1 MECSLQKFYICNV
14 NKKES
19 ILVSALHLLV
29 NNGVHNTPMSA
40 IAKEAGTGMG
50 TIYNYFKNKDELINE
65 LYLYIKEKEKTVFV
79 PFDENEPVKTQ
90 FEKYYSN
97 FIDFFVQNP
106 TYYGLIVQLQASP
119 IITENSK
126 EEGNKSVQPFI
137 ELLLHG
143 QKNRII
149 KSISADELIF
159 FIGGSVLSYL
169 RWYFDR
175 NEKQISISNQ
185 LQLVWDAIKE

>member
-1 MECSLQKFYICNV
+1 M
-14 NKKES
+14 KKRES
-19 ILVSALHLLV
+19 ILRSALRLLV

-50 TIYNYFKNKDELINE
+50 TIYNYFENKDELINE

-79 PFDENEPVKTQ
+79 PFDENRPVKTQ
-90 FEKYYSN
+90 FEDYYAN
-97 FIDFFVQNP
+97 FLDFFMQNP
-106 TYYGLIVQLQASP
+106 LYYGLIVQLQASP
-119 IITENSK
+119 IITEKSR
-126 EEGNKSVQPFI
+126 EEGNRSVRPFM

-149 KSISADELIF
+149 KDIPAEELVM
-159 FIGGSVLSYL
+159 FIGGAVLSYL
-169 RWYFDR
+169 RWYFDQ
-175 NEKQISISNQ
+175 NEGQVSISNQ

>member
-1 MECSLQKFYICNV
+1 M

-19 ILVSALHLLV
+19 ILLSALQLLV

-90 FEKYYSN
+90 FEQYYTN
-97 FIDFFVQNP
+97 FLDFFIQNP

-119 IITENSK
+119 IITKKSK
-126 EEGNKSVQPFI
+126 EEGNKSAQPFI

-149 KSISADELIF
+149 KNIPADELII
-159 FIGGSVLSYL
+159 FIGGAVLSYL
-169 RWYFDR
+169 RWYFDQ
-175 NEKQISISNQ
+175 NEKRISISNQ

>member
-1 MECSLQKFYICNV
+1 ML
-14 NKKES
+14 
-19 ILVSALHLLV
+19 SALQLLV
-29 NNGVHNTPMSA
+29 RNGVHNTPMSA

-90 FEKYYSN
+90 FERYYAN

-106 TYYGLIVQLQASP
+106 LYYGLIVQLQASP
-119 IITENSK
+119 IITEKSR
-126 EEGNKSVQPFI
+126 EEGNRSVRPFVD
-137 ELLLHG
+137 LLLHG

-149 KSISADELIF
+149 KSIPADELIM
-159 FIGGSVLSYL
+159 FIGGAVLSYL
-169 RWYFDR
+169 RWYFDQDG
-175 NEKQISISNQ
+175 KQISIANQ